1 MAGRIDLVEEERR
14 RNAQA
19 VAPQATSGA
28 SVRHRYL
35 YPSPW
40 RNHSLK
46 YNLRH
51 LFPVRWERLYRMW
64 GPPRCRPH
72 L

>member
-1 MAGRIDLVEEERR
+1 MRAC
-14 RNAQA
+14 
-19 VAPQATSGA
+19 
-28 SVRHRYL
+28 RHRYL